1 MSSEEAIAAWRRA
14 EAESYRIR
22 LPSLAPHDLLAFV
35 ELTHPA
41 FQAGRVHELLCRKLE
56 AFAEAV
62 EAKKS
67 PRLIVCM
74 PPRAGK
80 TTIATQR
87 FPVWMMGRNP
97 GLEVICAGY
106 SADLAEDS
114 SLKARTVAR
123 SEEAKAVFPGLRP
136 RIGRGKVHIGQGQEE
151 TDKLKA
157 WSTSGGSWYRAMG
170 RGGSINGRGAG
181 LLVLDDMLKDDTEA
195 DSPAIREG
203 LWDWYGSTA
212 YTRLAPGG
220 GILVVTTRWH
230 EKDLV
235 GKLLDAETKGGDAWE
250 VLNIPA
256 IANNDEAWRKK
267 GESYDPV
274 RWPVE
279 ALERIK
285 KALLLVNPR
294 WWWALYCCAPRPE
307 EGSKFKRSMFR
318 RYAGDPR
325 EVSRSA
331 REIIM
336 SVDCANEEGKDACWS
351 VIHVFGLFSTPD
363 GDRLRLLDEERG
375 QWELP
380 DLLAGYDRMCRR
392 WPRAV
397 KRLVEY
403 AANGIAL
410 CQLRSGT
417 IRVNPKGDKDYPGGS
432 KEQRAEYTLT
442 ALQSGLGPEVPE
454 DQWAPWADAF
464 IEEHVSFPTGDNKD
478 RVDTTSQVCIRVL
491 VKTPLS
497 EVWGQIADE
506 ALRGKRSAA

>member
-1 MSSEEAIAAWRRA
+1 M
-14 EAESYRIR
+14 
-22 LPSLAPHDLLAFV
+22 
-35 ELTHPA
+35 
-41 FQAGRVHELLCRKLE
+41 
-56 AFAEAV
+56 
-62 EAKKS
+62 
-67 PRLIVCM
+67 
-74 PPRAGK
+74 
-80 TTIATQR
+80 
-87 FPVWMMGRNP
+87 
-97 GLEVICAGY
+97 
-106 SADLAEDS
+106 
-114 SLKARTVAR
+114 
-123 SEEAKAVFPGLRP
+123 
-136 RIGRGKVHIGQGQEE
+136 
-151 TDKLKA
+151 
-157 WSTSGGSWYRAMG
+157 
-170 RGGSINGRGAG
+170 
-181 LLVLDDMLKDDTEA
+181 
-195 DSPAIREG
+195 
-203 LWDWYGSTA
+203 
-212 YTRLAPGG
+212 
-220 GILVVTTRWH
+220 
-230 EKDLV
+230 
-235 GKLLDAETKGGDAWE
+235 
-250 VLNIPA
+250 
-256 IANNDEAWRKK
+256 
-267 GESYDPV
+267 
-274 RWPVE
+274 
-279 ALERIK
+279 
-285 KALLLVNPR
+285 
-294 WWWALYCCAPRPE
+294 
-307 EGSKFKRSMFR
+307 FKR
-318 RYAGDPR
+318 YQGDPR

-336 SVDCANEEGKDACWS
+336 SVDCANEEGASACWS

-380 DLLAGYDRMCRR
+380 DLLAGYDRVCRR

-497 EVWGQIADE
+497 EVWGQIAEE